1 VIESRLVR
9 STAELA
15 ARLDA
20 ILASLREATDASRC
34 TFRVD
39 LPERGIECNDVVAE
53 ALGPG
58 VKSLR
63 GQTAIDQRA
72 ADSIRWLAANR
83 RPLVQP
89 DLRGAVEPAPP
100 PQLMSVF
107 GVTAQMLGP
116 VVRGDVLTGWI
127 SVHHDKGPRRWT
139 DADVK
144 ALETAIDQV
153 QRALDASGG
162 AGRLAGKVALVT
174 GGNTGIGRA
183 VALAYAD
190 EGADV
195 AIAWIAR
202 EPEAR
207 SLVTDVERRGR
218 HALALRCDVTSE
230 ADVQALVDGV
240 VARFGRL
247 DVLVN
252 NAGIQKAQ
260 PITETTLDDWERMM
274 AVHLRGAFL
283 CSREAARVMIPRRSG
298 RIIILS
304 SQLAYIGRPN
314 YTAYS
319 AAKGGLLTFTRALA
333 QELAPHGILVNA
345 VAPGLIDTGFDPL
358 PEATKRA
365 HAASLPL
372 KRLGMPEDL
381 VGAFVFLASDDA
393 RYFCGQTLHPN
404 GGEIMP

>member
-1 VIESRLVR
+1 MKA
-9 STAELA
+9 TADLA

-20 ILASLREATDASRC
+20 ILTTLREATAAARC
-34 TFRVD
+34 TLRID
-39 LPERGIECNDVVAE
+39 LPERGIHCNDVAAE
-53 ALGPG
+53 AIAAG

-63 GQTAIDQRA
+63 GQTSIDQRA
-72 ADSIRWLAANR
+72 ADSIRWLDTHH

-89 DLRGAVEPAPP
+89 DLSGSVEPAPP
-100 PQLMSVF
+100 PELMSVF

-116 VVRGDVLTGWI
+116 VVRGGMLTGWI
-127 SVHHDKGPRRWT
+127 SVHDEKGARRWT
-139 DADVK
+139 DVDVK
-144 ALETAIDQV
+144 ALETAIGQV
-153 QRALDASGG
+153 QCELDDTGG
-162 AGRLAGKVALVT
+162 ARRLAGKVALVT

-183 VALAYAD
+183 VAMAYAD

-195 AIAWIAR
+195 AIAWITR
-202 EPEAR
+202 EPDAR
-207 SLVTDVERRGR
+207 SLVAEVERRGR
-218 HALALRCDVTSE
+218 AALAVRCDVTSE
-230 ADVQALVDGV
+230 ADVRALVDGV
-240 VARFGRL
+240 GACFGHL

-260 PITETTLDDWERMM
+260 PITETALDDWEHMM

-372 KRLGMPEDL
+372 KRLGVPEDL
-381 VGAFVFLASDDA
+381 VGAFVFLASDDS

>member
-1 VIESRLVR
+1 MRP
-9 STAELA
+9 TAELK

-20 ILASLREATDASRC
+20 ILAALRDATGAARV

-39 LPERGIECNDVVAE
+39 LPERGIDCNDVAAE
-53 ALGPG
+53 AVAPG

-72 ADSIRWLAANR
+72 AGSIRWLDVNK
-83 RPLVQP
+83 RPLVQD
-89 DLRGAVEPAPP
+89 DLTGRVEPAPP
-100 PQLMSVF
+100 PELMSVF

-116 VVRGDVLTGWI
+116 VVRGDMLTGWI
-127 SVHHDKGPRRWT
+127 SVHVEQGRRHWT
-139 DADVK
+139 DGDVK
-144 ALETAIDQV
+144 ALEKALEDV
-153 QRALDASGG
+153 QRELDGG
-162 AGRLAGKVALVT
+162 PQGRRLAGKIALIT
-174 GGNTGIGRA
+174 GGNTGIGRG

-202 EPEAR
+202 EPDAR
-207 SLVTDVERRGR
+207 SLVTEVERRGR
-218 HALALRCDVTSE
+218 RALAIRCDVTSE
-230 ADVQALVDGV
+230 ADVRALVRGV
-240 VARFGRL
+240 VERFGRL

-260 PITETTLDDWERMM
+260 PITDMTLEDWERMM

-283 CSREAARVMIPRRSG
+283 CSREAARVMIPQRSG
-298 RIIILS
+298 RIILLS

-333 QELAPHGILVNA
+333 QELAPHGILVNGI
-345 VAPGLIDTGFDPL
+345 APGLIDTGFDPL
-358 PEATKRA
+358 PEETKRA

-381 VGAFVFLASDDA
+381 VGAFVFLASDEG

>member
-1 VIESRLVR
+1 MR
-9 STAELA
+9 STADLKV
-15 ARLDA
+15 RLDA
-20 ILASLREATDASRC
+20 ILASLLDATHVARV

-39 LPERGIECNDVVAE
+39 LPERGVSCNDVVAE
-53 ALGPG
+53 ALAPD

-63 GQTAIDQRA
+63 GLTAIDQRA
-72 ADSIRWLAANR
+72 AGTIRWLDAHQ
-83 RPLVQP
+83 RPLVQE

-100 PQLMSVF
+100 PELTHVL

-116 VVRGDVLTGWI
+116 VVRGGTLTGWI
-127 SVHHDKGPRRWT
+127 SVHVEKASRQWT
-139 DADVK
+139 DADVL
-144 ALETAIDQV
+144 ALEATVDRV
-153 QRALDASGG
+153 QRELDDGG
-162 AGRLAGKVALVT
+162 PRAPRLAGRIALIT

-183 VALAYAD
+183 VALAYAE

-207 SLVTDVERRGR
+207 SLVAEVERRGR
-218 HALALRCDVTSE
+218 RAVALRCDVTSE
-230 ADVQALVDGV
+230 ADVRALVRGV
-240 VARFGRL
+240 VEPFGRL
-247 DVLVN
+247 DILVN
-252 NAGIQKAQ
+252 NAGIQRAQ
-260 PITETTLDDWERMM
+260 PITEMTLDDWDRMM

-283 CSREAARVMIPRRSG
+283 CSREAARVMIPQGSG
-298 RIIILS
+298 RIILLS
-304 SQLAYIGRPN
+304 SQLAYIGRPR

-333 QELAPHGILVNA
+333 QELAPHGILVNGI
-345 VAPGLIDTGFDPL
+345 APGLIDTGFDPL
-358 PEATKRA
+358 PDATKHA

-372 KRLGMPEDL
+372 RRLGMPEDL
-381 VGAFVFLASDDA
+381 VGAFVFLASDES

>member
-1 VIESRLVR
+1 MIP
-9 STAELA
+9 TAQLKA
-15 ARLDA
+15 QLDA
-20 ILASLREATDASRC
+20 ILARLRDATGATRC
-34 TFRVD
+34 TFRGD
-39 LPERGIECNDVVAE
+39 LPERGIDCNDVAGE
-53 ALGPG
+53 ALAPG
-58 VKSLR
+58 ARSLR

-72 ADSIRWLAANR
+72 AGSIRWLAANH

-89 DLRGAVEPAPP
+89 DLSGAVDPPPP
-100 PQLMSVF
+100 PQLKSVF

-116 VVRGDVLTGWI
+116 VVRGNALTGWI
-127 SVHHDKGPRRWT
+127 SVHYDKGVRAWA

-144 ALETAIDQV
+144 ALE
-153 QRALDASGG
+153 RALEEVHLVLDDSGL
-162 AGRLAGKVALVT
+162 GRLAGKTALIT

-190 EGADV
+190 EGAAV

-202 EPEAR
+202 EADAQ
-207 SLVTDVERRGR
+207 SLVTEIERRGR
-218 HALALRCDVTSE
+218 RALAVRCDVTSE
-230 ADVQALVDGV
+230 SDVSSLFAAVGTFGALDI
-240 VARFGRL
+240 
-247 DVLVN
+247 LVN

-260 PITETTLDDWERMM
+260 PITEMSLDDWERMM
-274 AVHLRGAFL
+274 SVHLRGAFL
-283 CSREAARVMIPRRSG
+283 CSREAARVMIPRRTG

-333 QELAPHGILVNA
+333 QELAPHGILVNS
-345 VAPGLIDTGFDPL
+345 VSPGLIDTGFDPL
-358 PEATKRA
+358 SEETKRA

-381 VGAFVFLASDDA
+381 VGAFVFLASDEG